1 MMKMKISF
9 RALSI
14 FLSVLSAGI
23 LVSSCN
29 KLDDGDDGQAAVSG
43 LMGFNL
49 AVDQQAIVTTLN
61 GNSLSNAPLSYGN
74 YTGTYVA
81 VYSGNRNIRSFS
93 ANGGAELATKDV
105 ILDTNM
111 YYSTFLL
118 GVNNNYSQLVVH
130 DDFEGMSST
139 TGKAYLRY
147 IQAIPGANPVNV
159 LMEAG
164 GTPVFDDLAAFGSV
178 TEFAS
183 VDPGDLD
190 ITLSNGSNIDTSRT
204 ISLEAKKVYTVLL
217 MGQPDATDE
226 EKRPQVKFILNGTLP
241 EDGGRP
247 AAPEAGRA
255 IQ

>member
-14 FLSVLSAGI
+14 FLSVLTAGV
-23 LVSSCN
+23 LASSCN

-43 LMGFNL
+43 LMAFNL
-49 AVDQQAIVTTLN
+49 AVDQQAIITTLN
-61 GNSLSNAPLSYGN
+61 GNSVSNAPLSYGN

-81 VYSGNRNIRSFS
+81 VYSGNRNIRSFN
-93 ANGGAELATKDV
+93 ATGGAELATKDV

-139 TGKAYLRY
+139 TGKAYFRY
-147 IQAIPGANPVNV
+147 IQAIPGTNPVNV
-159 LMEAG
+159 VMNSG
-164 GTPVFDDLAAFGSV
+164 GSEVLNDQALFGNV

-183 VDPGDLD
+183 VDPGELD
-190 ITLSNGSNIDTSRT
+190 ITLSNGSNIDTSRS
-204 ISLEAKKVYTVLL
+204 IDLEAKKVYTILL

-226 EKRPQVKFILNGTLP
+226 VKRPQIKFILNGTLP

-247 AAPEAGRA
+247 AAPEAGRG

>member
-9 RALSI
+9 HALSI

-29 KLDDGDDGQAAVSG
+29 KLDDGDGGQSAVSG

-49 AVDQQAIVTTLN
+49 AVDQQAIVMTLN
-61 GNSLSNAPLSYGN
+61 GNSVSNAPLSYGN
-74 YTGTYVA
+74 YTGTYVV

-105 ILDTNM
+105 VLDTNM
-111 YYSTFLL
+111 YYSSFLL
-118 GVNNNYSQLVVH
+118 GVNSNYSQLVVH

-139 TGKAYLRY
+139 TGKAYVRY
-147 IQAIPGANPVNV
+147 VQAIPGTNPINV
-159 LMEAG
+159 VMNTG
-164 GTPVFDDLAAFGSV
+164 GSEILNDQALFGNV

-217 MGQPDATDE
+217 MGQADATDQ

-247 AAPEAGRA
+247 AAPEAGRG